1 MGWENLFRWEA
12 VWQDPVGF
20 CDNYARAAWEL
31 LGPRGSFIEVF
42 SGPDAP
48 LSHALGRLSGAPVPG
63 RVIRRQGPRGKQRAD
78 EVSTVDSSERPIV
91 RDPREEGQS
100 CMPDQPRPH
109 GGGEQ
114 TTRVREESA
123 AHPRR
128 PWGPADPPR
137 ESSYTLKH
145 PYSESDTVKGDH
157 FNALAAMNQLPE
169 SINRARLARLGEW
182 KRLSTPWEILALQR
196 THEKKAGANAVRLGR
211 KPRTA
216 LMEHLGRQFRAVP
229 TLCLTGMPIVGPA
242 LESPFFEEFDVPAQ
256 ITVEEFVASAP
267 KRRVDNLKRVKT
279 MARAGSPELAQ
290 AIWEKTLKEVQ
301 GGTNDGR
308 AIYCQRH
315 AGQTRQ
321 ILQRSTELWIAAR
334 TCSRWVYQV

>member
-1 MGWENLFRWEA
+1 MEGHSGDGLGKL
-12 VWQDPVGF
+12 VPVGSCVTGPCGF
-20 CDNYARAAWEL
+20 LRQLCSGGLGASRAAGEL
-31 LGPRGSFIEVF
+31 HRSLLRSECTPESCTGQTFRSTSLGE
-42 SGPDAP
+42 
-48 LSHALGRLSGAPVPG
+48 SHS
-63 RVIRRQGPRGKQRAD
+63 RQGPRGKQRAD

-182 KRLSTPWEILALQR
+182 KRLSTP
-196 THEKKAGANAVRLGR
+196 
-211 KPRTA
+211 
-216 LMEHLGRQFRAVP
+216 
-229 TLCLTGMPIVGPA
+229 
-242 LESPFFEEFDVPAQ
+242 
-256 ITVEEFVASAP
+256 
-267 KRRVDNLKRVKT
+267 
-279 MARAGSPELAQ
+279 
-290 AIWEKTLKEVQ
+290 
-301 GGTNDGR
+301 
-308 AIYCQRH
+308 
-315 AGQTRQ
+315 
-321 ILQRSTELWIAAR
+321 
-334 TCSRWVYQV
+334 